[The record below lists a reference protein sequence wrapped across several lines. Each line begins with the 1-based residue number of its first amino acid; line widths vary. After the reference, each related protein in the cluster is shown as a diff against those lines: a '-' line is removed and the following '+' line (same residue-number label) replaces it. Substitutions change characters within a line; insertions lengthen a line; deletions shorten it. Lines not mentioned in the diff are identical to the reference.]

1 MNEQLFVLTNQK
13 KKTNHVLHLLLC
25 IPTLGLWAIVWISV
39 ASVNHSKNVQI
50 DYQINTLMHYK
61 LQGMSDNESYQQLKF
76 DTSSGS
82 LVKMRI
88 AFAIIAVVFVYLAL
102 R

>member
-1 MNEQLFVLTNQK
+1 MNEQLFVLTSQK

-25 IPTLGLWAIVWISV
+25 IPTFGFWAIVWIIV

-50 DYQINTLMHYK
+50 DYKINSLMHYK
-61 LQGMSDNESYQQLKF
+61 SQGMSDNESYHQLKS
-76 DTSSGS
+76 DTSSS
-82 LVKMRI
+82 NLAKMRI
-88 AFAIIAVVFVYLAL
+88 VFVIIAVVFVYFAL

>member
-1 MNEQLFVLTNQK
+1 MNEQLFVLTSQK

-25 IPTLGLWAIVWISV
+25 IPTVGLWVVVWIIV

-50 DYQINTLMHYK
+50 DYKINTLMHYK
-61 LQGMSDNESYQQLKF
+61 SQGMSDVESYQQLKS
-76 DTSSGS
+76 DTSSGNLS
-82 LVKMRI
+82 KMRI
-88 AFAIIAVVFVYLAL
+88 VFIIIAATFVYYAL